1 MPEKSVY
8 YFCLQYCGCNAW
20 HIRAPG
26 AVGRRNL
33 SFLFGDEC
41 FCLFS
46 YGDEAAAAADTMKNR
61 TVMNQ

>member
-1 MPEKSVY
+1 M
-8 YFCLQYCGCNAW
+8 
-20 HIRAPG
+20 RAPG

-33 SFLFGDEC
+33 SFLFGDES
-41 FCLFS
+41 LFS